1 MEILDIHD
9 LQKAARRAW
18 DEFDRTQQDLADFL
32 EVDRSV
38 VSRAIRLSGRKH
50 AAVQARLISYIREV
64 PVQRRSTYMGTEV
77 AHEWV
82 INP

>member
-1 MEILDIHD
+1 MEVLDIHG

-18 DEFDRTQQDLADFL
+18 DQFDRTQQDLADL
-32 EVDRSV
+32 LGVDRSV

-50 AAVQARLISYIREV
+50 AAVQARIISYIREV
-64 PVQRRSTYMGTEV
+64 PVQRRSTYMGTQ
-77 AHEWV
+77 ASHEWV